1 MGGGRLDL
9 SLQITSVG
17 DTTARE
23 ISAASQEV
31 CEVLE
36 RVSGVARIEPRRVPA
51 PDHAKGALVDVLGD
65 LMLSVAPAVL
75 KAVLQTLQA
84 VLSRQPQSTKV
95 LIQTKDGQVRFEFD
109 PKRTSLQELVAAAER
124 LGAANKSP

>member
-1 MGGGRLDL
+1 MDL
-9 SLQITSVG
+9 SLQINPVG

-31 CEVLE
+31 RDVLE
-36 RVSGVARIEPRRVPA
+36 RLLGVARVEPQQVSA
-51 PDHAKGALVDVLGD
+51 PDHAKGVLVDALGS
-65 LMLSVAPAVL
+65 LTLSVAPAVL

-95 LIQTKDGQVRFEFD
+95 LIQTKDGQVSFEFD
-109 PKRTSLQELVAAAER
+109 PKRTSLKELVDAAER
-124 LGAANKSP
+124 LRAVAPPA